1 MYTMQE
7 ILNRVLVD
15 DCPNPV
21 LRVTIAEENSLHAI
35 VMEKNGE
42 SYLEICETC

>member
-1 MYTMQE
+1 MYTVQE

-15 DCPNPV
+15 DCINPA

-35 VMEKNGE
+35 VMKNGE